1 MLDDILKTQHSFARK
16 ATTEKEH
23 RFTNLYHLLKRD
35 DWLNVALGE
44 VLSHVGARTG
54 GVDGIT
60 LKHFKKEGF
69 QAEFLATLQ
78 AELTTGEY
86 QPQPVLRKYI
96 TKSNGKLRPLG
107 IPTIRDRVVQM
118 ALKMLLEPI
127 FESDFLNCSY
137 GFRPGRR
144 TMDAIATC
152 YRLINP
158 RNSYFWVIEG
168 DIRSYFDRVNH
179 EILLSLV
186 ARRIGDVKVLNL
198 IGRFLKVGVM
208 EDQLFRRSPEG
219 TPQGGI
225 LSPLLANIYL
235 HELDQWWMKKY
246 GELGRHAKEW
256 RRKQGQS
263 NCIYVRY
270 ADDWIALCNGTKAQ
284 AEAIRDEIRK
294 YLQDTLK
301 LELSEE
307 KTLVT
312 HACDGFDFLGFH
324 IQHHPAHNGQKATT
338 LIGPSDKSI
347 ERLKA
352 KVHDMTS
359 RKGFNDNPMFK
370 IYALNAVLRGW
381 MNYYRHCSASKIA
394 SWLDHWVHLRVA
406 KWLVHRHGT
415 CYREILKKYLKQ
427 QGSRKNFAAKRPDGS
442 DLFLFMMRDVH
453 IVPYRALTIPN
464 PFMQEFSEEVDV
476 VTEPEIPVPDNA
488 WNGRAEASYN
498 TWRNVRDEV
507 LERDGYRCT
516 VCGGQEELDV
526 HHIKPKRK
534 GGQDVL
540 ENLVTMCEKCH
551 VKQGGYGRPRKNE

>member
-23 RFTNLYHLLKRD
+23 RFTNLYYLLKRD
-35 DWLNVALGE
+35 DWLNTATDE
-44 VLSHVGARTG
+44 VLSNVGARTG

-69 QAEFLATLQ
+69 REEFLKSLKS
-78 AELTTGEY
+78 ELASGEY
-86 QPQPVLRKYI
+86 MPQPVKRKYI

-137 GFRPGRR
+137 GFRPKRR
-144 TMDAIATC
+144 TLDAIETC

-179 EILLSLV
+179 EILLSLI
-186 ARRIGDVKVLNL
+186 ARRIADIKVLNL
-198 IGRFLKVGVM
+198 IGRFLKAGVM
-208 EDQLFRRSPEG
+208 EDQVLRRSSEG

-225 LSPLLANIYL
+225 MSPLLANIYL
-235 HELDQWWMKKY
+235 HELDRWWMEHY
-246 GELGRHAKEW
+246 GKLGRHAKEW
-256 RRKQGQS
+256 RRKKGQS
-263 NCIYVRY
+263 NCVRY

-284 AEAIRDEIRK
+284 AEAIRDEIRDF
-294 YLQDTLK
+294 LQNTLK

-307 KTLVT
+307 KTIVT

-324 IQHHPAHNGQKATT
+324 VQHHPTHAGHKATT
-338 LIGPSDKSI
+338 LISPSEKSI

-352 KVHDMTS
+352 KVQDMTS

-370 IYALNAVLRGW
+370 IRALNAVLRGW
-381 MNYYRHCSASKIA
+381 MNYYRHCSTSKLA

-406 KWLVHRHGT
+406 KWLVQRHDT
-415 CYREILKKYLKQ
+415 CYREILKLYLKQ
-427 QGSRKNFAAKRPDGS
+427 QGTRKNFAAKRTDGS
-442 DLFLFMMRDVH
+442 DYFLFLMRDVH
-453 IVPYRALTIPN
+453 ITPYRARIIPN
-464 PFMQEFSEEVDV
+464 PYLQEFPELVNVEEPDV
-476 VTEPEIPVPDNA
+476 PVLDDP
-488 WNGRAEASYN
+488 WNGRADPTTSN
-498 TWRNVRDEV
+498 WRNIRDEI
-507 LERDGYRCT
+507 LERDGYQCT
-516 VCGGQEELDV
+516 VCGSHSNLDV
-526 HHIKPKRK
+526 HHIEPRRK
-534 GGQDVL
+534 GGQDVP
-540 ENLVTMCEKCH
+540 ENLITMCEECH
-551 VKQGGYGRPRKNE
+551 VKQGGYGRPSKNE